1 MWVGGNNDGLD
12 GEASQPYAA
21 ASSLDL
27 LGAGWPILDQIE
39 SSSNDQAGEEMLY
52 DYAEEYLLEARPPD
66 MTFSISVNGSLSP
79 TVGDYLPG
87 DWCTIIIDDDFVRMR
102 IGSDLEPRSD
112 VIVRKI
118 VGYKVGVP
126 DSPAFPE
133 KVDLELISEF
143 KEDRR
148 NAK

>member
-1 MWVGGNNDGLD
+1 
-12 GEASQPYAA
+12 
-21 ASSLDL
+21 
-27 LGAGWPILDQIE
+27 
-39 SSSNDQAGEEMLY
+39 
-52 DYAEEYLLEARPPD
+52 
-66 MTFSISVNGSLSP
+66 
-79 TVGDYLPG
+79 
-87 DWCTIIIDDDFVRMR
+87 MR

-118 VGYKVGVP
+118 VGYKVSVP